1 MGRNIIKD
9 SHNVNL
15 MKWGASAEFKEQTK
29 EIKRCGPKKGTKRAF
44 IEEEPRTPFEALRM
58 LLKLRQIEWAN
69 LLNTSNCSISHL
81 ERGNTVASIP
91 LAKRMQEEARLR
103 GIAVTLDELY
113 QHVIP
118 YGFVIRDGQL
128 KRESD
133 LIE

>member
-44 IEEEPRTPFEALRM
+44 TEEEPRTPFEALRM
-58 LLKLRQIEWAN
+58 LLKLRQAEWCVI
-69 LLNTSNCSISHL
+69 LDTSNCNLSHL
-81 ERGNTVASIP
+81 ERGNSVASIP
-91 LAKRMQEEARLR
+91 LAKRMQEEARIR

-113 QHVIP
+113 QHVLP
-118 YGFVIRDGQL
+118 YGYVIREGQL
-128 KRESD
+128 KRISD
-133 LIE
+133 LEE